1 MTMLWQDL
9 RYALRMLIKNTGFS
23 VVAVLTLALG
33 IGTNT
38 AIFSVVNAVLLRP
51 LPFRDPDRLCFL
63 YERLPV
69 APILGPSYLNFIDI
83 RDQNTVFEGVASVH
97 AATFTLTGAG
107 EPERLTA
114 QMASANFYPL
124 MGVSA
129 LQGRTFLPEEDRA
142 GGPAVVLIT
151 YGFWQRQFNGSPDAI
166 GKSLTLDNQSY
177 NVIGILPAGF
187 QFLNPVDV
195 MVPFAPWARGLPDD
209 RSWHPGITAAAR
221 LKPGVTL
228 EQARVELDTIAER
241 LEKQYPVYDT
251 DMGLGAIGM
260 HDQLVQNVRPALLVL
275 LGAVG
280 LVLLIAC
287 GNIANLLLA
296 RSSARTQEIAV
307 RMAIGAGRGRILRQL
322 LTESVLLAFAGAA
335 FGLFIAW
342 LAMSSLVSLAASA
355 IPNVGPIAL
364 DGKVLAFSMGL
375 ALFAGILFGLAPA
388 LQTAKLDLR
397 GILNDASRGTTGGT
411 RRQQFRNLLVVA
423 EVALALILLV
433 GAGLLIRSFER
444 LQDVSP
450 GFQPANLLV
459 ADVPL
464 SPRAYP
470 RAPQRMEFFDHLLER
485 ARAIP
490 GVTSAGAATFL
501 PVSGGGSIIHFNIE
515 GRPPKTAHD
524 YIAVGYRPVS
534 PAYLQT
540 LRVPLLQGR
549 LLAESDTETTEFV
562 VVVNDAMARQFFP
575 GESPL
580 GKHIQI
586 GGIPNDEVPKM
597 RIIGVVGSMKQNLAT
612 DSASEIYLP
621 YRQANSILPV
631 FSLSVVLRAE
641 RDPRAQVSALRT
653 VVHDLD
659 PNQPVI
665 RFRTMEENIATSV
678 SAPRFRTVLLGIFAM
693 SALLLSIVG
702 LYGLMAYSV
711 SQRVHEIG
719 IRVTLGA
726 QRSDVLRL
734 IVGQGLKLALWGAV
748 VGLAGAFALSRLLK
762 TFLFSVSATD
772 PGTFAAVAFTLV
784 AVALLASY
792 IPARRATR
800 VDPVVAL
807 RYE

>member
-1 MTMLWQDL
+1 MNTIWQDL
-9 RYALRMLIKNTGFS
+9 RYALRMLIKNPGFS

-63 YERLPV
+63 YERIPA
-69 APILGPSYLNFIDI
+69 APIIGPSYLNFVDI
-83 RDQNTVFEGVASVH
+83 RDQSTVFEGVASVH

-114 QMASANFYPL
+114 QMASANFFPL

-129 LQGRTFLPEEDRA
+129 LQGHTFLADEDRA
-142 GGPAVVLIT
+142 GGPPVVLIT
-151 YGFWQRQFNGSPDAI
+151 YGFWQRHFGGAPDAI
-166 GKSLTLDNQSY
+166 GKNLTLDNQSY
-177 NVIGILPAGF
+177 SVIGILPAGF

-195 MVPFAPWARGLPDD
+195 LVPFEPWTKTLPDD
-209 RSWHPGITAAAR
+209 RSWHPGLTAAAR

-228 EQARVELDTIAER
+228 EEARVELDTIAKR

-251 DMGLGAIGM
+251 DMGLNAVNM
-260 HDQLVQNVRPALLVL
+260 HDQIVQNVRLALLVL

-296 RSSARTQEIAV
+296 RSSARHQEIAV
-307 RMAIGAGRGRILRQL
+307 RMAIGAGRARILRQL

-335 FGLFIAW
+335 FGLFFAW
-342 LAMSSLVSLAASA
+342 LAMAPLVSLAANA
-355 IPNVGPIAL
+355 IPNVGPIGL
-364 DGKVLAFSMGL
+364 DGRVLAFSMSL
-375 ALFAGILFGLAPA
+375 ALLAGILFGLAPA

-397 GILNDASRGTTGGT
+397 GVLNDASRGTTGGT
-411 RRQQFRNLLVVA
+411 RRQQFRNILVVS

-470 RAPQRMEFFDHLLER
+470 KAPQRMEFFDHLLER
-485 ARAIP
+485 ARNIP
-490 GVTSAGAATFL
+490 GVTSAGAATNL
-501 PVSGGGSIIHFNIE
+501 PVSGGGGILHFNIE
-515 GRPPKTAHD
+515 GRPPKSAHD
-524 YIAVGYRPVS
+524 YIVVGYRPVS
-534 PAYLQT
+534 SAYLQT
-540 LRVPLLQGR
+540 LRVPLMQGR
-549 LLAESDTETTEFV
+549 LLADTDTEKTEYV

-586 GGIPNDEVPKM
+586 GGLPNDEVPKM
-597 RIIGVVGSMKQNLAT
+597 RIIGIVGCMKQNLAT
-612 DSASEIYLP
+612 DSTAEIYLP
-621 YRQANSILPV
+621 YRQANTMLPV
-631 FSLSVVLRAE
+631 FAMSVVLRTDN
-641 RDPRAQVSALRT
+641 DPRSEIAPLRT

-678 SAPRFRTVLLGIFAM
+678 TAPRFRTVLLGIFAV

-726 QRSDVLRL
+726 QHADVLRL
-734 IVGQGLKLALWGAV
+734 IVGQGLKLALWGVV
-748 VGLAGAFALSRLLK
+748 VGLAGAIALSRLLK

-772 PGTFAAVAFTLV
+772 PGTFAVVAFILV
-784 AVALLASY
+784 GVALIASY

-800 VDPVVAL
+800 VDPIVAL